1 MAFCTYHDY
10 KNQESLTPVCFLRA
24 SVQVCHLSAKV
35 IEASMTNWNRTAVV
49 NSTTPSRFSLDY
61 RKIIAVCL
69 NYNLVG
75 LQVANYRRGRASRN
89 ADRC

>member
-1 MAFCTYHDY
+1 
-10 KNQESLTPVCFLRA
+10 
-24 SVQVCHLSAKV
+24 
-35 IEASMTNWNRTAVV
+35 MTNWNRTAVV